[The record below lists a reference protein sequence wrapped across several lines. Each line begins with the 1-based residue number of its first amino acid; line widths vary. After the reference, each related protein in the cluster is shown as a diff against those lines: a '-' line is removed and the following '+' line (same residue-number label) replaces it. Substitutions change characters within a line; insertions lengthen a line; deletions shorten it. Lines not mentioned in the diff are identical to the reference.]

1 MYEGELYHSGVMGMH
16 WGQRRYQNEDGSYKP
31 GAEGRYYTPKQQK
44 KEFKNFQRSQSHG
57 YRSHYDRMNDYSK
70 KSKMIQERSKE
81 LTDLAD
87 KARDLDMEYDN
98 YVRDNDLVR
107 NKANDIAYNMAKKDP
122 SWDKED
128 PYVEYKNND
137 QLVEWYKYNEDCFDK
152 AADQIFK
159 NDSKFKQL
167 KKSRDQS
174 ISDYKSKCK
183 EITEQIVGEYGDT
196 KVSGLADVKN
206 LKYKEMVYYALSKP
220 HTMWMFTT
228 EDELGRT

>member
-1 MYEGELYHSGVMGMH
+1 MYNNNLYHSGVMGMH
-16 WGQRRYQNEDGSYKP
+16 WGVRRYQNEDGSYKP

-57 YRSHYDRMNDYSK
+57 YRNYYDRMNDYTK
-70 KSKMIQERSKE
+70 KSKIVQERSKE

-87 KARDLDMEYDN
+87 KARDLDSEYSD
-98 YVRDNDLVR
+98 YIYEDQKVRQKATEEALKVVR
-107 NKANDIAYNMAKKDP
+107 KSDWYDEEF
-122 SWDKED
+122 ED
-128 PYVEYKNND
+128 DAVEYYLYD
-137 QLVEWYKYNEDCFDK
+137 EDYLEK
-152 AADQIFK
+152 AADQLYK
-159 NDSKFKQL
+159 NDSKYNKI
-167 KKSRDQS
+167 KKDRNKA

-206 LKYKEMVYYALSKP
+206 LKYKEIVHYALSKP